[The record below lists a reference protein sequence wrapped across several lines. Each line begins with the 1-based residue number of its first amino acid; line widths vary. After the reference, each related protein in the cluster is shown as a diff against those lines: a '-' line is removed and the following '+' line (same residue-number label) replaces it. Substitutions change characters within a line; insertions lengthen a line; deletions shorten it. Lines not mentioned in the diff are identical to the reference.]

1 MSDYDWLNMPRTR
14 TLRSSRIVPSHYP
27 RPYAPI
33 ASRESLP
40 RHQTLRR
47 PPRTLGSGPTGADHN
62 SQQVSWPLP
71 RRLTRS
77 SVLPPAQVRGYGMS
91 PVNERT
97 SQKHMNPS
105 TSPRDV
111 KVRRPR
117 MNPEGDNHKEHE
129 IAVPTGV
136 PIDSPGSNIS
146 SNTAQA
152 MTPKPLFHDKQRS
165 ASLGTL
171 PKVSVTDKK
180 QSGLYVV
187 DSKAPDAHDTRL
199 PRSTSLYT
207 QQAAL
212 APTGPLP
219 PLPLNV
225 TKLRA
230 FQTIR
235 TPTEH
240 RESGNSLLSGDTSI
254 LDDGGSKCFSQAETD
269 FTSISMVSPPRLG
282 SIGLDISDEDG
293 FKWDSR
299 EYTGATSPLD
309 ALRKMEIRP
318 QLKTQN
324 SYRASIQ
331 HSLPRSASSG
341 LSLSLLDR
349 SPFRHPSNT
358 TELKDEPNGNDKPR
372 LKWNHELEARSPF
385 RQGISTSSPLSR
397 NSMINIYEDPK
408 PKRSS
413 AILQDVSGNLGSPL
427 HDGVKSRP
435 LSVAT
440 SDPFRW
446 ETEKPLK
453 PGKPSAMKGRARGHK
468 RNSCVRI
475 SNISVYIPSP
485 SGLQPT
491 AEEQEDSANKSVAA
505 PAFIFGKPIQQSL
518 PSRPPSSLTFDPQIT
533 PTPKPRSTRLPQ
545 RSSITSDSPTFSL
558 LNLHNPSD
566 NGPTSPFPTP
576 TRKPT
581 VAIRNSGANP
591 NRRIPIFDVPSAQE
605 FVFATPEKSKRVPP
619 SPLQQAEA
627 DLSPEAVL
635 PERVPISDSE
645 GGDECLELP
654 KPSSTL
660 FPFPSPPHPLVPR
673 GPRALPPTAW
683 RRRSNSR
690 SPTRISKGNLSG
702 SWTYAA
708 PSTAKGVGR
717 RGSKDLRKSVI
728 ALRRM
733 NSEAQE
739 SLMYSEKRPSKTFNP
754 TENGDRRDGNS
765 GESSK
770 GHKRFLS
777 LGDDDSNAGSEKEN
791 DGFELVG
798 AGVSGNRE
806 RSETS
811 LAFERVLGEPGSAA
825 ARNVFGIADE
835 MDKMQRGDPE
845 TPGKGKV
852 DGARRWSRG
861 TPGSL
866 YDENGFLKDGG
877 RSPARVS
884 FPTILQ

>member
-1 MSDYDWLNMPRTR
+1 
-14 TLRSSRIVPSHYP
+14 
-27 RPYAPI
+27 
-33 ASRESLP
+33 
-40 RHQTLRR
+40 
-47 PPRTLGSGPTGADHN
+47 
-62 SQQVSWPLP
+62 
-71 RRLTRS
+71 
-77 SVLPPAQVRGYGMS
+77 
-91 PVNERT
+91 
-97 SQKHMNPS
+97 
-105 TSPRDV
+105 
-111 KVRRPR
+111 
-117 MNPEGDNHKEHE
+117 MNPEGDDHKEHE
-129 IAVPTGV
+129 TAVPTGV
-136 PIDSPGSNIS
+136 PIDSPRSNIS
-146 SNTAQA
+146 SNTAKA

-171 PKVSVTDKK
+171 PKITVTDKK
-180 QSGLYVV
+180 QNGLYVV

-207 QQAAL
+207 QQAAS

-225 TKLRA
+225 TKLKG

-235 TPTEH
+235 NPAEH

-282 SIGLDISDEDG
+282 SISLGISDEDG
-293 FKWDSR
+293 FMWDSR

-309 ALRKMEIRP
+309 ALRKMDIRP

-358 TELKDEPNGNDKPR
+358 TERKDEPDGNDKSR
-372 LKWNHELEARSPF
+372 SNLNHELEARSPF

-427 HDGVKSRP
+427 HDGVKTRP

-475 SNISVYIPSP
+475 SNIPVYIPSP

-491 AEEQEDSANKSVAA
+491 AEEQEDPTNKSVAA

-545 RSSITSDSPTFSL
+545 RSSMTSDSPTFSL

-566 NGPTSPFPTP
+566 NGPTFPFPTP
-576 TRKPT
+576 TRRPT

-605 FVFATPEKSKRVPP
+605 FIFATPEKPKQAPP
-619 SPLQQAEA
+619 SPLHQANA
-627 DLSPEAVL
+627 DPSPEPVSPDRL
-635 PERVPISDSE
+635 PINTSE
-645 GGDECLELP
+645 GVDKYLELP

-660 FPFPSPPHPLVPR
+660 FPFPSPPHPLAPR

-683 RRRSNSR
+683 RRRSHSR

-708 PSTAKGVGR
+708 PSSVGR

-739 SLMYSEKRPSKTFNP
+739 SLLYSKTHTNKH
-754 TENGDRRDGNS
+754 ENGERRDGNS
-765 GESSK
+765 GESGK

-777 LGDDDSNAGSEKEN
+777 LGEDEGEEKEN
-791 DGFELVG
+791 DGERE
-798 AGVSGNRE
+798 RE

-811 LAFERVLGEPGSAA
+811 LVFERVLGSVAG
-825 ARNVFGIADE
+825 RNVFGIADE
-835 MDKMQRGDPE
+835 MENMQRDPE
-845 TPGKGKV
+845 TPGKV
-852 DGARRWSRG
+852 DAAQRWS
-861 TPGSL
+861 GSL
-866 YDENGFLKDGG
+866 YDENGFLRDGG
-877 RSPARVS
+877 RSLGRVE